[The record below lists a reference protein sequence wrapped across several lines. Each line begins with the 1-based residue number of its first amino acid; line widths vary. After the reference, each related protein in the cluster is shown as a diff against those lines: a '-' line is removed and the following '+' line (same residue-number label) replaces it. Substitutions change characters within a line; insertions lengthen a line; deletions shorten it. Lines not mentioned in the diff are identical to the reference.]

1 LTVKSYHILLADDHT
16 MFRQGIKRIIEESDN
31 LKIVGEVGN
40 GFELLEFLKNRSV
53 DMVILDISMPKMR
66 GIEATRE
73 AKVIRP
79 HIKILILTMH
89 KNTEYV
95 QHSIKAGADGYLIKE
110 DSDTELLTAINK
122 ILQGDRYISHSL
134 ALELAD
140 DFLSKERKDLK
151 YPFDR
156 LTTREREVLKL
167 IAEGKSSRNIGEL
180 LFISPRTAEHHR
192 ANMKKKLGLQSTA
205 DLIKYAIKK
214 GYTSI
219 NN

>member
-1 LTVKSYHILLADDHT
+1 MKRYGILLADDHV

-31 LKIVGEVGN
+31 LKIVGEVGD
-40 GFELLEFLKNRSV
+40 GLELLEFLKNRSV
-53 DMVILDISMPKMR
+53 DMVLLDISMPNMR

-79 HIKILILTMH
+79 DIKVLILTIH

-110 DSDTELLTAINK
+110 ESDTELLTAINK
-122 ILQGDRYISHSL
+122 VLQGDRYISHTLS
-134 ALELAD
+134 LELAD
-140 DFLSKERKDLK
+140 NFPRKERKDFK
-151 YPFDR
+151 DPFDR
-156 LTTREREVLKL
+156 ITIREREVLKL
-167 IAEGKSSRNIGEL
+167 IAEGKSSKGIAEL

-192 ANMKKKLGLQSTA
+192 ANIRKKLGIKSTA
-205 DLIKYAIKK
+205 ALTKYAIKK

-219 NN
+219 DN

>member
-1 LTVKSYHILLADDHT
+1 
-16 MFRQGIKRIIEESDN
+16 MFRQGIKKIIEESNN

-40 GFELLEFLKNRSV
+40 GLELLEFLKNHPV
-53 DMVILDISMPKMR
+53 DMVILDISMPDMR

-79 HIKILILTMH
+79 DIKVLILTMH
-89 KNTEYV
+89 KNTEYL

-122 ILQGDRYISHSL
+122 ILQGDRYISHTLS
-134 ALELAD
+134 LELTD
-140 DFLSKERKDLK
+140 NFLRKGRKDFK
-151 YPFDR
+151 HPFNG
-156 LTTREREVLKL
+156 LTIREREVLKL
-167 IAEGKSSRNIGEL
+167 IAEGKSSKDIAGL

-192 ANMKKKLGLQSTA
+192 ANIRKKLGLQSTA
-205 DLIKYAIKK
+205 DLTKHAIKM
-214 GYTSI
+214 GYTAI

>member
-1 LTVKSYHILLADDHT
+1 MKKYHILLADDHA

-31 LKIVGEVGN
+31 LKIVGEVGD
-40 GFELLEFLKNRSV
+40 GLELLEFLKNRSV
-53 DMVILDISMPKMR
+53 DMVILDISMPNMR

-79 HIKILILTMH
+79 DIKVLILTIH

-122 ILQGDRYISHSL
+122 VLQGERYISHDLS
-134 ALELAD
+134 LELAD
-140 DFLSKERKDLK
+140 NFLRKGRK
-151 YPFDR
+151 GAKHPFDR
-156 LTTREREVLKL
+156 LTIREREVLKL
-167 IAEGKSSRNIGEL
+167 IAEGKSSKDVAGL

-192 ANMKKKLGLQSTA
+192 ANIRKKLGIQSTA
-205 DLIKYAIKK
+205 DLTKYALKK

-219 NN
+219 NS

>member
-1 LTVKSYHILLADDHT
+1 MKSHHILLADDHV
-16 MFRQGIKRIIEESDN
+16 MFRQGIKKIIEESDH

-40 GFELLEFLKNRSV
+40 GLELLEFLKNHSV
-53 DMVILDISMPKMR
+53 DMVILDISMPDMR

-79 HIKILILTMH
+79 DIKVLILTMH
-89 KNTEYV
+89 NNTEYV

-122 ILQGDRYISHSL
+122 VLQGDRYISHTLS
-134 ALELAD
+134 LELAD
-140 DFLSKERKDLK
+140 DFLRKERKGFK
-151 YPFDR
+151 HPFDR
-156 LTTREREVLKL
+156 LTIREREVLKL
-167 IAEGKSSRNIGEL
+167 IAEGKSSRDIAEL

-192 ANMKKKLGLQSTA
+192 ANIRKKLGLQSTA
-205 DLIKYAIKK
+205 ELTKYAIKK

>member
-1 LTVKSYHILLADDHT
+1 MKSYHILLADDHV
-16 MFRQGIKRIIEESDN
+16 MFRRGIKRIIEESDN

-40 GFELLEFLKNRSV
+40 GLELLEFLKNRSV
-53 DMVILDISMPKMR
+53 DMVILDISMPDMR

-73 AKVIRP
+73 AKVVRP
-79 HIKILILTMH
+79 DIKVLILTIH

-122 ILQGDRYISHSL
+122 VLQGDRYISHTLS
-134 ALELAD
+134 LELAD
-140 DFLSKERKDLK
+140 NFLRKERKDFK
-151 YPFDR
+151 HPFDR
-156 LTTREREVLKL
+156 LTIREREVLKL
-167 IAEGKSSRNIGEL
+167 IAEGKSNRDIAEL

-192 ANMKKKLGLQSTA
+192 ANIRKKLGLQSTA
-205 DLIKYAIKK
+205 ALTKYAIKK

>member
-1 LTVKSYHILLADDHT
+1 MKKYHILLADDHV

-40 GFELLEFLKNRSV
+40 GLELLEFLKNRSV
-53 DMVILDISMPKMR
+53 DMVVLDISMPDMR

-73 AKVIRP
+73 AKVISP
-79 HIKILILTMH
+79 DIKVLILTIH

-122 ILQGDRYISHSL
+122 VLQGDQYISHSL
-134 ALELAD
+134 ALDLAD
-140 DFLSKERKDLK
+140 DFLRKERKDFK
-151 YPFDR
+151 HPFDR
-156 LTTREREVLKL
+156 ITIREREVLKL
-167 IAEGKSSRNIGEL
+167 LAEGKSSRDIAEL

-192 ANMKKKLGLQSTA
+192 ANIRRKLGLQSTA
-205 DLIKYAIKK
+205 DLTKYAIKK
-214 GYTSI
+214 GYISI
-219 NN
+219 ND

>member
-1 LTVKSYHILLADDHT
+1 VKSYHVLLADDHV
-16 MFRQGIKRIIEESDN
+16 MFRRGIKRIIEESDD

-40 GFELLEFLKNRSV
+40 GLELLEFLKNRPV
-53 DMVILDISMPKMR
+53 DMVILDISMPGMR

-79 HIKILILTMH
+79 DIKVLILTMH
-89 KNTEYV
+89 NNTEYV

-110 DSDTELLTAINK
+110 NSDTELLTAINK
-122 ILQGDRYISHSL
+122 VLQGDRYISHSL
-134 ALELAD
+134 SLDLAD
-140 DFLSKERKDLK
+140 NFLRKERKDSK
-151 YPFDR
+151 HPFDR
-156 LTTREREVLKL
+156 LTIREREVLKL
-167 IAEGKSSRNIGEL
+167 IAEGKSSRDIAEL

-192 ANMKKKLGLQSTA
+192 ANIRKKLGLQSTA
-205 DLIKYAIKK
+205 ELTKYAIKK

>member
-1 LTVKSYHILLADDHT
+1 

-40 GFELLEFLKNRSV
+40 GLELLEFLKNRSV
-53 DMVILDISMPKMR
+53 DMVILDISMPDMR

-79 HIKILILTMH
+79 DIKVLILTIH
-89 KNTEYV
+89 NNTEYV

-110 DSDTELLTAINK
+110 ESDTELLTAINK
-122 ILQGDRYISHSL
+122 VLQGDRYISNTLS
-134 ALELAD
+134 LELAD
-140 DFLSKERKDLK
+140 DFLRKRRKDFK
-151 YPFDR
+151 HPFDR
-156 LTTREREVLKL
+156 LTIREREVLKL
-167 IAEGKSSRNIGEL
+167 IAEGKSSRGIAEL

-192 ANMKKKLGLQSTA
+192 ANIRKKLGIKSTA
-205 DLIKYAIKK
+205 ALTKYAIKK

-219 NN
+219 DN